1 MTLEELFTKEY
12 ESLKKEKEY
21 LIKEL
26 RERDE
31 TIESLRND
39 LDAETRFKAT
49 LERLIL
55 ALEPQQRDGF
65 IRLNKTYINESD
77 ALYETLQRFA
87 EPNDEEKQGLE

>member
-31 TIESLRND
+31 AIESLRND
-39 LDAETRFKAT
+39 LDAETKYKES

-55 ALEPQQRDGF
+55 ELEPRQETDGF
-65 IRLNKTYINESD
+65 IRVNTYISD
-77 ALYETLQRFA
+77 SDDLYELLQKFV
-87 EPNDEEKQGLE
+87 EPDREPSKEE